1 MFLFSSIS
9 FINYVLG
16 YVTSIE
22 IKTVN
27 EAKIHNK
34 ISSIIMVISLM
45 GIVWLFN

>member
-9 FINYVLG
+9 FINYILG
-16 YVTSIE
+16 YVTLIE

-27 EAKIHNK
+27 EAKIHNR
-34 ISSIIMVISLM
+34 ISSFTMIISLM